1 MIDTAGLEE
10 ADKDSLAG
18 RMRAQTETA
27 IEQADA
33 LLEQPV
39 AAFGIAQLRE
49 QTCQL
54 GAGFRTMIETQAR
67 LQIVARLAP
76 QRIAQAEPPESQQ
89 QDGILRVILQPALGI
104 GQLARR
110 IAALHTPIAFHQAI
124 VVLPFD
130 RRVEH
135 LFGLRLRAQTSEP
148 VRIGAH
154 HQWLPALRAGN
165 GLPTLIQRLQARL
178 RGQFGRLPG
187 LLDRRRP
194 RQYFQFAQAR
204 RWQHSMLAQLRQQA
218 ARAEQEKSLA
228 QLSMRQ

>member
-1 MIDTAGLEE
+1 MAISKALPRKAMTNRERGLARRME
-10 ADKDSLAG
+10 APLAG
-18 RMRAQTETA
+18 KVRYGSGTPVVVTSARRPAGSRQARRMADLTKRSQRSRKIA
-27 IEQADA
+27 IEQTDA

-110 IAALHTPIAFHQAI
+110 IAALHTPIAF
-124 VVLPFD
+124 
-130 RRVEH
+130 
-135 LFGLRLRAQTSEP
+135 
-148 VRIGAH
+148 
-154 HQWLPALRAGN
+154 
-165 GLPTLIQRLQARL
+165 
-178 RGQFGRLPG
+178 
-187 LLDRRRP
+187 
-194 RQYFQFAQAR
+194 
-204 RWQHSMLAQLRQQA
+204 
-218 ARAEQEKSLA
+218 
-228 QLSMRQ
+228 